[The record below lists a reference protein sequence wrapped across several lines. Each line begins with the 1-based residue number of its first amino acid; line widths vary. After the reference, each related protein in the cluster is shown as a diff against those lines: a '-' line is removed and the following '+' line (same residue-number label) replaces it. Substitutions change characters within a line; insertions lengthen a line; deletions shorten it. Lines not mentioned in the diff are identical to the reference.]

1 MTFSRPPSR
10 INPKVST
17 MPRQQSE
24 SAHHL
29 NAYKLTIEKKRL
41 QQEMDSLAKRREL
54 IQERLAGIEQQLAAL
69 EYEARQY
76 RSSSPSH
83 QPSSSEPNSVI
94 YPPTHQTPD
103 PADFR
108 TVMWDY

>member
-1 MTFSRPPSR
+1 
-10 INPKVST
+10 

-24 SAHHL
+24 SAHYL
-29 NAYKLTIEKKRL
+29 NAYKLTIEKNRL
-41 QQEMDSLAKRREL
+41 QQELDSLAKRREL
-54 IQERLAGIEQQLAAL
+54 IQERLDGIEQQLVDL
-69 EYEARQY
+69 EHETHQY

-83 QPSSSEPNSVI
+83 RRSSSEPNSVI